1 LIGLAVVGFMFGKS
15 LSGAPFPMRVILGT
29 ALSLLLILPLGA
41 QEEEEGVV
49 SFIRE
54 APPRASAGTAR
65 PPQILPR
72 NEELDLDAPQPQRP
86 NPETIIVAF
95 VNGHVMTRAELD
107 RKVAARLNNA
117 NIEDSSSDFGD
128 QGFVLIMG
136 APTASMSADAS
147 LQYRQD
153 RELEHRDMIT
163 RMEGEV
169 VQDWVEHKVLSDEAR
184 RQGLITSEREFQ
196 MRLDEIS
203 QEYDLDSRPVD
214 ELLRQFGMTRAD
226 LEADINDALLI
237 DKLLERYVD
246 LNKPEE
252 FLRRQ
257 YEKNP
262 EAFITP
268 PSYRIAHFTISVP
281 DSRMLSSNRKA
292 RQDYFGSLE
301 KTMSTVR
308 SRLRSGKPAE
318 EVFAEFNDPQNGFF
332 GTVLDT
338 SLVAGSIPDGL
349 RKSIVGLKEGE
360 TSAVQKILIREGAD
374 VIPETYHVVRLEKIH
389 PPGGTTFETAQPQ
402 MRKLAKEASRKELL
416 GILLQRGSTHRRMT
430 NLGGLNPERLPDRA
444 ELLRPQPG
452 IDLRAQAMPDPTPA
466 PRSRR

>member
-1 LIGLAVVGFMFGKS
+1 MRLIPVSLLCLLLAV
-15 LSGAPFPMRVILGT
+15 PT
-29 ALSLLLILPLGA
+29 WA
-41 QEEEEGVV
+41 QDEEEGVV
-49 SFIRE
+49 TFIRE
-54 APPRASAGTAR
+54 APPPASASTAR
-65 PPQILPR
+65 PSQVLPR
-72 NEELDLDAPQPQRP
+72 NAEDLDLDATAPRRP
-86 NPETIIVAF
+86 DPETIIVAF

-107 RKVAARLNNA
+107 RKVTARLNNS
-117 NIEDSSSDFGD
+117 NIEDASSDFGD

-136 APTASMSADAS
+136 APTASMSVDAS
-147 LQYRQD
+147 SQYRQE
-153 RELEHRDMIT
+153 RELEHRDMVT
-163 RMEGEV
+163 RMEGEI

-184 RQGLITSEREFQ
+184 RQGLIISEREFQ

-203 QEYDLDSRPVD
+203 KEYQLDSRSVED
-214 ELLRQFGMTRAD
+214 VLRQFGMTRAD
-226 LEADINDALLI
+226 LDAEINDALLI

-257 YEKNP
+257 YERNP
-262 EAFITP
+262 EMFISA

-281 DSRMLSSNRKA
+281 DSRLLSTNRKA
-292 RQDYFGSLE
+292 REDYFGSLE
-301 KTMSTVR
+301 KMMSTVR
-308 SRLRSGKPAE
+308 SRLRSGKDAE
-318 EVFAEFNDPQNGFF
+318 EVFAEFNDPENGIF

-338 SLVAGSIPDGL
+338 SLVAGSIPEGL
-349 RKSIVGLKEGE
+349 RKSIVGLKEGD
-360 TSAVQKILIREGAD
+360 TTAVQKVLVREGTE

-389 PPGGTTFETAQPQ
+389 PPEGTTFDSAQPR

-444 ELLRPQPG
+444 ELMRPQPG